1 MNGKKLRS
9 PGARHLILG
18 LYVFKSKFF
27 QYPYL
32 PVVNGLQMQIG
43 TSSS

>member
-1 MNGKKLRS
+1 MAKSCEIQVQK
-9 PGARHLILG
+9 HLILG